1 MGEIILPRQRQKG
14 FTLIEMMLAIA
25 IFALL
30 SLMATQILRSILQT
44 HQRVDDKTQQM
55 AQIQLAL
62 ALMERDISQ
71 ATVRPAADESR
82 PNLVDFIVVKG
93 TSDEI
98 ELVHRHWANP
108 GAILARSSLER
119 VKYRL
124 RAGQL
129 ERLSFPT
136 PGAPISQARIVPVL
150 HDVERFQ
157 LRFSQAG
164 AWQNG
169 WYASA
174 VLPQAIELTVELP
187 KYGRLRRIILLAE
200 QTL

>member
-1 MGEIILPRQRQKG
+1 MDEITLPRQRQKG

-30 SLMATQILRSILQT
+30 SLIATQILRSILQT
-44 HQRVDDKTQQM
+44 HQRVQDKTEEM
-55 AQIQLAL
+55 TQIQLAL

-71 ATVRPAADESR
+71 AIVRPAADESR
-82 PNLVDFIVVKG
+82 PNLADFIVVKG
-93 TSDEI
+93 ASDEI

-108 GAILARSSLER
+108 GAMLARSSLER

-124 RAGQL
+124 RDTQL
-129 ERLSFPT
+129 ERLSFPS
-136 PGAPISQARIVPVL
+136 PEAPLSQARVVPVL
-150 HDVERFQ
+150 HGVERFQ
-157 LRFSQAG
+157 LRFSQGG

-174 VLPQAIELTVELP
+174 VLPQAIEVTIELP
-187 KYGRLRRIILLAE
+187 KYGSLRRIILLAE
-200 QTL
+200 QGL

>member
-1 MGEIILPRQRQKG
+1 MDEITTIRHRQQG

-30 SLMATQILRSILQT
+30 SLMAAQILRSILQT
-44 HQRVDDKTQQM
+44 NQLIQDKTHEM

-62 ALMERDISQ
+62 ALVERDISQ
-71 ATVRPAADESR
+71 AMVRPAAEQSR
-82 PNLVDFIVVKG
+82 PNLADFIVVKG
-93 TSDEI
+93 AADEI

-108 GAILARSSLER
+108 GAMLARSSLER

-136 PGAPISQARIVPVL
+136 PDAPLSQARIVPIL
-150 HDVERFQ
+150 HGVERFQ
-157 LRFSQAG
+157 LRFAQAG
-164 AWQNG
+164 RWQEG
-169 WYASA
+169 WYASS
-174 VLPQAIELTVELP
+174 VLPQAIEVSVELP
-187 KYGRLRRIILLAE
+187 KYGSLRRIILLGW
-200 QTL
+200 QVL

>member
-1 MGEIILPRQRQKG
+1 MDEMTLTRRSQQG

-30 SLMATQILRSILQT
+30 SLMATQILRSILQSSQQIQT
-44 HQRVDDKTQQM
+44 KTNSM

-71 ATVRPAADESR
+71 ATVRPAADISR
-82 PNLVDFIVVKG
+82 PNLSDFRVVKG
-93 TSDEI
+93 ASDEI

-108 GAILARSSLER
+108 GAMLARSSLER
-119 VKYRL
+119 VRYRL
-124 RAGQL
+124 QAGQL
-129 ERLSFPT
+129 QRLSFPT
-136 PGAPISQARIVPVL
+136 ADAPLSQARIVPL
-150 HDVERFQ
+150 LQDVEHFQ

-164 AWQNG
+164 AWQTG

-174 VLPQAIELTVELP
+174 VLPQAIEVTIELSE
-187 KYGRLRRIILLAE
+187 YGKLRRIILLGRAS
-200 QTL
+200 L

>member
-1 MGEIILPRQRQKG
+1 MDEITLLRQRQKG

-44 HQRVDDKTQQM
+44 HQRVQDKTAEM

-82 PNLVDFIVVKG
+82 PNLADFIVVKG
-93 TSDEI
+93 RSDEI

-108 GAILARSSLER
+108 GAILDRSSLER

-124 RAGQL
+124 RDGQL
-129 ERLSFPT
+129 QRLSVPT
-136 PGAPISQARIVPVL
+136 PGASLSQARVVPVL
-150 HDVERFQ
+150 QGVVRFQ
-157 LRFSQAG
+157 LRFSQGG

-174 VLPQAIELTVELP
+174 VLPQAIEVTVELP
-187 KYGRLRRIILLAE
+187 EYGSLRRIILLAR
-200 QTL
+200 QGL

>member
-1 MGEIILPRQRQKG
+1 MDEITLPRQRQKG

-44 HQRVDDKTQQM
+44 HQRVDDKNQQM
-55 AQIQLAL
+55 GQIHLAL

-82 PNLVDFIVVKG
+82 PNLADFIVVKG
-93 TSDEI
+93 ISDEI

-136 PGAPISQARIVPVL
+136 PGATISQARIVPL
-150 HDVERFQ
+150 IHDVERFQ

-174 VLPQAIELTVELP
+174 VLPQAIEVTVELP

-200 QTL
+200 QVL

>member
-1 MGEIILPRQRQKG
+1 MDEITLPRQRQKG

-44 HQRVDDKTQQM
+44 NQRVQEKTQEM
-55 AQIQLAL
+55 TQIQLAL

-82 PNLVDFIVVKG
+82 PNLADFIVVKG

-108 GAILARSSLER
+108 GAMIARSSLER

-136 PGAPISQARIVPVL
+136 PEAPLSQARIVPVL
-150 HDVERFQ
+150 QGVERFQ
-157 LRFSQAG
+157 LRFSQTG
-164 AWQNG
+164 AWQDG

-174 VLPQAIELTVELP
+174 VLPQAIEVTVELP
-187 KYGRLRRIILLAE
+187 KYGSLRRIILLAE
-200 QTL
+200 QAL